1 MGSPHI
7 FSAALLHLT
16 LIISLTCG
24 SCPLT
29 RQREDRHQ
37 ETGGASCFL
46 TTGSL
51 HREKQALPPL
61 QLVSAIR
68 PVKHAYPKRQ
78 TQLQSISSILRDLQK
93 RLLFLLKVCHI
104 FLIIFTGIHGR
115 ADPTGCGNA
124 NSWRGN
130 VSDAFPWENQG

>member
-1 MGSPHI
+1 MNGIVILGCGASFRSGSPHI

-37 ETGGASCFL
+37 ETGGLLFSDHRL
-46 TTGSL
+46 TAQKEAGP
-51 HREKQALPPL
+51 AAL
-61 QLVSAIR
+61 QLVLAIR
-68 PVKHAYPKRQ
+68 PVKHANPKRQ

-93 RLLFLLKVCHI
+93 RLLFYLKCVI
-104 FLIIFTGIHGR
+104 YF
-115 ADPTGCGNA
+115 
-124 NSWRGN
+124 
-130 VSDAFPWENQG
+130 